1 MDLTVTLPW
10 YPACISPNQKRKLHW
25 RSYRRQTKDYRALA
39 HMLTREAMG
48 RRLFGPV
55 KAVTV
60 TFAPPDARGRDD
72 DNMVGA
78 FKAARDGIAQAL
90 KQDDKTWRGK
100 VRYEFAEPHRP
111 DGRIIVKMEFDEPG
125 GGQ

>member
-1 MDLTVTLPW
+1 MTVTLPW

-25 RSYRRQTKDYRALA
+25 SDYRGPTKRYRAEA
-39 HMLTREAMG
+39 QVLTREVMG
-48 RRLFGPV
+48 RRIFGPV

-60 TFAPPDARGRDD
+60 TFSPPDARARDD

-100 VRYEFAEPHRP
+100 VRYEFADPHRP
-111 DGRIIVKMEFDEPG
+111 NGQILVQMEFDEP
-125 GGQ
+125 